1 MTNTWVESGVTK
13 QTRGRRRRRRREG
26 DVFRWKRKYS
36 SPPLA
41 TFSRSRLLRRF
52 FACHFLDPVSFFSL
66 PSLQFFIPPFSTS
79 CTNPHLLF
87 PRCFELHP
95 PRSSLSWK
103 ETKLASPK
111 ARLIQ
116 VRGRDR
122 ALPFYG
128 PSRNRCFERF
138 YRSLHTNSTISRTW
152 LFTQV
157 LVKDVST
164 IACVNVYHAYF
175 VFIFTRIVISLYP
188 KTPLFAIE
196 LAIEGNPSKV

>member
-1 MTNTWVESGVTK
+1 MVTK
-13 QTRGRRRRRRREG
+13 EEGRNCDKHVGGEWSNQTNKREEEEEGREG

-79 CTNPHLLF
+79 CTNPRLLF

-95 PRSSLSWK
+95 SRSSLSWK

-138 YRSLHTNSTISRTW
+138 YRSLHTN
-152 LFTQV
+152 
-157 LVKDVST
+157 
-164 IACVNVYHAYF
+164 
-175 VFIFTRIVISLYP
+175 
-188 KTPLFAIE
+188 IE
-196 LAIEGNPSKV
+196 NLAIYPSARQRRFDHSLRQCLPRVFRIYLYAHRDKPLSKNSSLRD